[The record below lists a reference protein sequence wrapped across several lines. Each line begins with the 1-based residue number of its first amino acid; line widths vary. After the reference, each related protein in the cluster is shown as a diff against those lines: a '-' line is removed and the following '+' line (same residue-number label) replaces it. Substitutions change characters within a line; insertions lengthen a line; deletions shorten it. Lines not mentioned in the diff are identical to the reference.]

1 MADARIAGWDLGGA
15 HLKAAL
21 VSAGGRV
28 EQVLQLPCP
37 LWQGLEH
44 LEHAIDVVLERL
56 GPVDSH
62 AVTMTGEL
70 VDLFSSRAEGVAAL
84 VDAFAARLGDGDI
97 GFYAG
102 PAGFLPAGRARG
114 QAREVAS
121 ANWLAS
127 ASHVA
132 LRLASGLFL
141 DLGSTT
147 TDIVPFA
154 DGAVA
159 VRGYSDAER
168 MAEGEL
174 VYTGLTRTPVMAVAD
189 RVPFRG
195 RWYPLMAEYFAT
207 MADVHRL
214 CGTLREETDQ
224 YPAADGRGKA
234 PENSARRLARMIGHD
249 LEDAAMEDW
258 RRLAEYLAECQCRR
272 LLDACLGVMSR
283 CNVPVDAPV
292 VGAGIGRAVLR
303 GLADRLGRPY
313 ADFTAV
319 VEGDDEVREAAAD
332 SAPAV
337 AVALLLRDA

>member
-21 VSAGGRV
+21 VSDHGRV
-28 EQVLQLPCP
+28 ERVLQMPCP
-37 LWQGLEH
+37 LWQGLEY
-44 LEHAIDVVLERL
+44 LERGIGEAL
-56 GPVDSH
+56 AQVGPVERH

-70 VDLFSSRAEGVAAL
+70 VDLFANRTEGVAAL
-84 VDAFAARLGDGDI
+84 VDTCVSRLGDADI
-97 GFYAG
+97 RFYAG
-102 PAGFLPAGRARG
+102 LAGFLPAGQCRG
-114 QAREVAS
+114 RDREVAS

-132 LRLASGLFL
+132 RQLRSGLFL

-147 TDIVPFA
+147 ADIVPFA
-154 DGAVA
+154 GGVVT

-168 MAEGEL
+168 LAEGEL
-174 VYTGLTRTPVMAVAD
+174 VYTGLTRTPVMAVTD

-195 RWYPLMAEYFAT
+195 RWYPLVAEHFAT

-214 CGTLREETDQ
+214 AGTLREETDQ

-234 PENSARRLARMIGHD
+234 PKDSARRLARMIGHD
-249 LEDAAMEDW
+249 LEDAAIADW
-258 RRLAEYLAECQCRR
+258 RLLARYLAECQRR
-272 LLDACLGVMSR
+272 HLLDACLGVLSR
-283 CNVPVDAPV
+283 GDVAEDGPV

-303 GLADRLGRPY
+303 GLAERLDRPY
-313 ADFTAV
+313 ADFAAT
-319 VEGDDEVREAAAD
+319 VEGDDDAREAAAD

-337 AVALLLRDA
+337 AVALLLRAV